1 MSKIKVEDIQNEL
14 EQYGWKLI
22 SEQYQNLDSELIFE
36 CEEGH
41 KVYSTWKKIRNRRE
55 CPVCNKN
62 KYKEQDNKIIPKE
75 KGIRRTL
82 ALDQSTRINGWSIYD
97 NNKLIKYG
105 IFVSSHS
112 DEIERDTEIKNWL
125 INMINIWKPDYIG
138 LEGIQYQQNMGV
150 TTFETLARLQ
160 GILMNTIYELKIPYS
175 ICPTNTWRHHCG
187 VKGRT
192 RIDKK
197 RSMQMLTK
205 QWFDISVTDD
215 EADAIGIGKY
225 VSDCLNKQVEIYN
238 WEE

>member
-1 MSKIKVEDIQNEL
+1 MNKIKVEDIQNEL
-14 EQYGWKLI
+14 KQYGWKLI
-22 SEQYQNLDSELIFE
+22 SEEYKNLDSELVFE

-55 CPVCNKN
+55 CLICNQN
-62 KYKEQDNKIIPKE
+62 NYKEQDTKVIPKE

-105 IFVSSHS
+105 IFTSNYNN
-112 DEIERDTEIKNWL
+112 EIERDTEIKNWL
-125 INMINIWKPDYIG
+125 INIVNTWKPDCIG

-160 GILMNTIYELKIPYS
+160 GILMNTCYELNIPYI
-175 ICPTNTWRHHCG
+175 ICPTNTWRHYCG
-187 VKGRT
+187 VKGKS

-197 RSMQMLTK
+197 RSMQMLVK
-205 QWFDISVTDD
+205 QWFDITISDD

-225 VSDCLNKQVEIYN
+225 VSEKLNKQVEIYN
-238 WEE
+238 WE

>member
-14 EQYGWKLI
+14 EKYGWKLI
-22 SEQYQNLDSELIFE
+22 SQEYKNLDSELIFE

-41 KVYSTWKKIRNRRE
+41 KVYSTWKKIRNKRE
-55 CPVCNKN
+55 CPVCNQN
-62 KYKEQDNKIIPKE
+62 KYKEQDTRVIPKE
-75 KGIRRTL
+75 KNIRRSL

-105 IFVSSHS
+105 IFTSSYD

-125 INMINIWKPDYIG
+125 INMINTWEPDFVG

-160 GILMNTIYELKIPYS
+160 GILMNTCYESKISYG

-197 RSMQMLTK
+197 RSMQMLAK
-205 QWFDISVTDD
+205 QWFDITVSDD

-225 VSDCLNKQVEIYN
+225 TAECLNKQIEVFN
-238 WEE
+238 WE

>member
-14 EQYGWKLI
+14 EKYGWKLI
-22 SEQYQNLDSELIFE
+22 SQEYKNLDSELIFE

-41 KVYSTWKKIRNRRE
+41 KVYSTWKKIRNKRE
-55 CPVCNKN
+55 CPVCNQN
-62 KYKEQDNKIIPKE
+62 KYKEQDTRVIPKE
-75 KGIRRTL
+75 KNIRRSL

-105 IFVSSHS
+105 IFTSSYD

-125 INMINIWKPDYIG
+125 INMINTWEPDFIG

-160 GILMNTIYELKIPYS
+160 GILMNTCYESKIPYG

-197 RSMQMLTK
+197 RSMQMLAK
-205 QWFDISVTDD
+205 QWFDITVSDD

-225 VSDCLNKQVEIYN
+225 TAECLNKQIEVFN
-238 WEE
+238 WE

>member
-1 MSKIKVEDIQNEL
+1 MRYSIEDVKKGL
-14 EQYGWKLI
+14 EGTGWKVI
-22 SEQYQNLDSELIFE
+22 SDKYISLDSELIFE

-41 KVYSTWKKIRNRRE
+41 KVYSNWKKIRSRRE

-62 KYKEQDNKIIPKE
+62 KYKEQDTKVIPKE
-75 KGIRRTL
+75 KNIRRSL

-105 IFVSSHS
+105 VFTSSYD

-125 INMINIWKPDYIG
+125 INMINTWNPDYVG

-160 GILMNTIYELKIPYS
+160 GILMNTCYELKIHYS
-175 ICPTNTWRHHCG
+175 ICPTNTWRHYCG

-192 RIDKK
+192 RTDKK
-197 RSMQMLTK
+197 RSMQMLAK
-205 QWFDISVTDD
+205 KWFDISVTDD

-225 VSDCLNKQVEIYN
+225 VAECLNKEIKIFS
-238 WEE
+238 WE

>member
-14 EQYGWKLI
+14 KQYGWKLI
-22 SEQYQNLDSELIFE
+22 SEEYKNLDSELVFE

-55 CPVCNKN
+55 CPVCNQN
-62 KYKEQDNKIIPKE
+62 SYKEQDTKVIPKE

-105 IFVSSHS
+105 IFTSNYD
-112 DEIERDTEIKNWL
+112 DEIERDTEIKNWV
-125 INMINIWKPDYIG
+125 INMINVWKPDYIG

-160 GILMNTIYELKIPYS
+160 GILMNTCYELKIPYS
-175 ICPTNTWRHHCG
+175 ICPTNTWRHHCK

-197 RSMQMLTK
+197 RSMQMLAK
-205 QWFDISVTDD
+205 EWFDISVTDD

-225 VSDCLNKQVEIYN
+225 VAECLNKEIKVFQ
-238 WEE
+238 WE

>member
-1 MSKIKVEDIQNEL
+1 MRYSIEDVKKGL
-14 EQYGWKLI
+14 ENTGWKVI
-22 SEQYQNLDSELIFE
+22 SDKYISLDSELIFE

-41 KVYSTWKKIRNRRE
+41 KVYSTWKKIRTRRE
-55 CPVCNKN
+55 CPICKEN
-62 KYKEQDNKIIPKE
+62 KYKEQDFKIVPKE

-97 NNKLIKYG
+97 GNKLIKYG
-105 IFVSSHS
+105 IFTVNFD
-112 DEIERDTEIKNWL
+112 DEIERDNNIKNWL
-125 INMINIWKPDYIG
+125 VNMIYNWNPDYVG

-160 GILMNTIYELKIPYS
+160 GILMNTLFEMNIPYS
-175 ICPTNTWRHHCG
+175 VCPTNTWRHYCG

-192 RIDKK
+192 RTDKK
-197 RSMQMLTK
+197 RSMQILVK

-225 VSDCLNKQVEIYN
+225 VAENLNKQITVYD
-238 WEE
+238 WE

>member
-1 MSKIKVEDIQNEL
+1 MRYSIEDVKKGL
-14 EQYGWKLI
+14 ENTGWKVI
-22 SEQYQNLDSELIFE
+22 SDKYISLDSELIFE

-55 CPVCNKN
+55 CPICNKN

-75 KGIRRTL
+75 KGVRRTL
-82 ALDQSTRINGWSIYD
+82 ALDQSTRINGWSVYD

-105 IFVSSHS
+105 VFTSNYD

-125 INMINIWKPDYIG
+125 VNMIYNWKPDYIG

-160 GILMNTIYELKIPYS
+160 GILMNTLFEMNIPYS
-175 ICPTNTWRHHCG
+175 VCPTNTWRHYCG

-192 RIDKK
+192 RTDKK
-197 RSMQMLTK
+197 RSMQILVK

-225 VSDCLNKQVEIYN
+225 VAENLNKQITVYD
-238 WEE
+238 WE

>member
-1 MSKIKVEDIQNEL
+1 MSKITIEQIKKEL
-14 EQYGWKLI
+14 SAYNWNILS
-22 SEQYQNLDSELIFE
+22 SEYKNLDSELIFE

-41 KVYSTWKKIRNRRE
+41 KVYSTWKKIRTRRE
-55 CPVCNKN
+55 CPICKEN
-62 KYKEQDNKIIPKE
+62 KYKEQDFKIVPKE

-97 NNKLIKYG
+97 GNKLIKYG
-105 IFVSSHS
+105 IFTVNFD
-112 DEIERDTEIKNWL
+112 DEIERDNNIKNWL
-125 INMINIWKPDYIG
+125 VNMIYNWNPDYVG

-160 GILMNTIYELKIPYS
+160 GILMNTLFEMNIPYS
-175 ICPTNTWRHHCG
+175 VCPTNTWRHYCG

-192 RIDKK
+192 RTDKK
-197 RSMQMLTK
+197 RSMQILVK

-225 VSDCLNKQVEIYN
+225 VAENLNKQITVYD
-238 WEE
+238 WE